1 MKRLSRLALCRRA
14 ASTVADPKQ
23 AAVDAVTRDIE
34 RKVEVLMK
42 DTIAPLDYWGMYGD
56 LLKNKPKQPMVLLIG
71 NHSAGKSTFINNL
84 MGREIQNTGT
94 APTDDGF
101 TVIRRGDSDSD
112 ADGPTLVGT
121 PSYGF
126 KDLEKMGPKLVN
138 RLRYKVRKV
147 EDSVCPE
154 NLLIIDSPGMIG
166 SASGREARG
175 YDFQKTMRWFAER
188 ADLILL
194 VFDPENPG
202 TTGETLD
209 VLQGLTHSN
218 LEHKYD
224 IILNKADTF
233 DSVNEFARAYGALC
247 WNLSKILKT
256 KDIPWVYT
264 MYTPGVSDVKRDF
277 LPFAEFDKSREE
289 ILNRVLNSPKMYPD
303 TILTVLQLITR
314 NLEVQTKV
322 VSEMRRSYGKVR
334 RNLYAALI
342 GTCAYANIGCALA
355 GAGIALQAPVAIASC
370 VALAGG
376 DYAIKRWLET
386 VQKALLADI
395 DKTMDAC
402 FPGCGEDIRMAYEHV
417 KPIIISNLEHRKLTS
432 VPLPSN
438 RQLNNLRHAIKT
450 DIPELREYASKVKV
464 SASKA

>member
-1 MKRLSRLALCRRA
+1 MKRVCRLASRRM
-14 ASTVADPKQ
+14 ASAVSGPKQ

-34 RKVEVLMK
+34 KKVEVLMK
-42 DTIAPLDYWGMYGD
+42 DTIAPLDHWGMYAD

-71 NHSAGKSTFINNL
+71 NHSAGKSTFINDL
-84 MGREIQNTGT
+84 MGRDIQNTGT

-101 TVIRRGDSDSD
+101 TVIKRGDIDSD

-147 EDSVCPE
+147 EDSKCPE

-166 SASGREARG
+166 SASGREERG

-256 KDIPWVYT
+256 KDIPWIYT
-264 MYTPGVSDVKRDF
+264 MYTPGVGEIRREF
-277 LPFAEFDKSREE
+277 LPHDEFNKSRDQ
-289 ILNRVLNSPKMYPD
+289 ILQRVLNAPKMYPD
-303 TILTVLQLITR
+303 TILTVLQLVTR
-314 NLEVQTKV
+314 NIEVQTKILG
-322 VSEMRRSYGKVR
+322 EMRNAYGNVR
-334 RNLYAALI
+334 RNLYGSLI
-342 GTCAYANIGCALA
+342 TLCLSANVGCAVA
-355 GAGIALQAPVAIASC
+355 GSGIALAAPVAIASC
-370 VALAGG
+370 ITLAAG
-376 DYAIKRWLET
+376 DYAIKMWLET

-395 DKTMDAC
+395 DKTMARS
-402 FPGCGEDIRMAYEHV
+402 FPGCGEV
-417 KPIIISNLEHRKLTS
+417 
-432 VPLPSN
+432 
-438 RQLNNLRHAIKT
+438 
-450 DIPELREYASKVKV
+450 
-464 SASKA
+464 